1 MYILEIKKLQDE
13 AIIPTRGHK
22 TDAGLDLYALYDCV
36 IEPGEIV
43 KCKTGIAVSPDFNS
57 FRSPKLGYQETFS
70 SYCSI
75 RDKSSLGAKGVKVFG
90 GVIDDEY
97 TGEIIVLLGNMNTGF
112 IVSCFQSVLA
122 KAADNPDLDTK
133 AFIRELKS
141 VLATETAKNKVVI
154 QAGQKIAQLV
164 MSTIELPALKEVTK
178 FSRETARGEAG
189 FGSTGA

>member
-1 MYILEIKKLQDE
+1 MYTLEIKKLQDE

-22 TDAGLDLYALYDCV
+22 TDAGLDLYSLYDCV

-112 IVSCFQSVLA
+112 IVSCFNSALEQAYL
-122 KAADNPDLDTK
+122 NPGVGTK
-133 AFIRELKS
+133 DFILYLKS
-141 VLATETAKNKVVI
+141 SLKAETAKNRVVI

-164 MSTIELPALKEVTK
+164 MSNIELPILQEVTH

>member
-1 MYILEIKKLQDE
+1 MYTLEIKKLQDE
-13 AIIPTRGHK
+13 AIIPTRGHS

-43 KCKTGIAVSPDFNS
+43 KCKTGIAVSPVINDKF
-57 FRSPKLGYQETFS
+57 LGGYQKSFS

-112 IVSCFQSVLA
+112 IVSCFNSALEQAYL
-122 KAADNPDLDTK
+122 NPGVGTK
-133 AFIRELKS
+133 DFILYLKS
-141 VLATETAKNKVVI
+141 TLAIETAKNRVVI

-164 MSTIELPALKEVTK
+164 MSHVELPILQEVTH
-178 FSRETARGEAG
+178 FSRETDRGEGG

>member
-1 MYILEIKKLQDE
+1 MFILEIKKLQDA
-13 AIIPTRGHK
+13 AIIPTRGHA
-22 TDAGLDLYALYDCV
+22 TDAGLDLYALYDYV

-43 KCKTGIAVSPDFNS
+43 KCKTGIAVSPGISD
-57 FRSPKLGYQETFS
+57 RSVAGYQKSFS
-70 SYCSI
+70 TYCSI
-75 RDKSSLGAKGVKVFG
+75 RDKSSLGAKGIKVFG

-97 TGEIIVLLGNMNTGF
+97 TGEIVVLLGNMNTGF

-122 KAADNPDLDTK
+122 KAADLDTQ

-164 MSTIELPALKEVTK
+164 MSTIEIPTLQEVTK